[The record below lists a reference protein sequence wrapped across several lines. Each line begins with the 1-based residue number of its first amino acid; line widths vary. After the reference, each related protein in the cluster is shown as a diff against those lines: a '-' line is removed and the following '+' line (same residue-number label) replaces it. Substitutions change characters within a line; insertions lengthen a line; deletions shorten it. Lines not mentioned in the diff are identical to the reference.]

1 MLILMKRTS
10 VYVMFRQVRILV
22 VRPQMQQISFKWL
35 CQIQSSANHLIY
47 RSDLFESE
55 FRTQSHRK
63 VLIPIDPLRSL
74 IVYPFFYP
82 DTTLKPIL
90 AKL

>member
-1 MLILMKRTS
+1 
-10 VYVMFRQVRILV
+10 MFRQVRTLI
-22 VRPQMQQISFKWL
+22 VRPQTQQISFKWL
-35 CQIQSSANHLIY
+35 SQIQSSANPLIY
-47 RSDLFESE
+47 RSDLLESA

-74 IVYPFFYP
+74 IFYPSFYP
-82 DTTLKPIL
+82 DTTLKLIL